1 MAELD
6 EEILPCLE
14 VLLYAVPDAKSLET
28 LGAAAVLGIVCYDHI
43 GVKVRLEALAPA
55 TLRVFI
61 RKVLVRHSRV
71 SHKAEDNLVLSH
83 HADAQEHCC
92 NQ

>member
-1 MAELD
+1 MTELD

-14 VLLYAVPDAKSLET
+14 VLLHAVPNAESLET
-28 LGAAAVLGIVCYDHI
+28 LGAAAVLSIVCYYHI
-43 GVKVRLEALAPA
+43 GIEVRLETLAPA

-61 RKVLVRHSRV
+61 RKILVRHSRV
-71 SHKAEDNLVLSH
+71 SHKTEDDLVLCH